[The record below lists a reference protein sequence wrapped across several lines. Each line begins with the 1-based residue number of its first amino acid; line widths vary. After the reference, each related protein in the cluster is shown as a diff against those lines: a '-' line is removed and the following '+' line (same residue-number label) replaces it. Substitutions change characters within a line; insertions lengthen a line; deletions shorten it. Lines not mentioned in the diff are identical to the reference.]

1 MAATLKVGEYV
12 AARYRDIVY
21 EGMVEGE
28 DPDDERDNFTLIK
41 NMEKKGPNKYVWGKL
56 DLLYTSDN
64 DLLCRVFPSTI
75 AT

>member
-1 MAATLKVGEYV
+1 M

-41 NMEKKGPNKYVWGKL
+41 SMEKGPNEYVWGKL

-64 DLLCRVFPSTI
+64 DLRVFPSRI